1 MINSNQYNWYPV
13 YTNPRAEKKV
23 TELLSRKGIEA
34 YLPLCRQLKV
44 WSDRKK
50 WVEEPLIKSYVFI
63 KISEHQKTEVLST
76 RGVCRFLYFSGRVA
90 TMPQRQIEQLK
101 LLMATEAEL
110 DVIDYKLEKGTQ
122 VRVKAGTLQGLTGQ
136 LVEFRSEKKVMLKI
150 EHTGHFILIQ
160 IPTVFLEPIE

>member
-1 MINSNQYNWYPV
+1 MITNSQYNWYPV

-23 TELLSRKGIEA
+23 AELLSRKGIEA
-34 YLPLCRQLKV
+34 YLPLSRQLKV

-63 KISEHQKTEVLST
+63 KISDQQKTEVLTT

-90 TMPQRQIEQLK
+90 TMPQRQIDLLK

-110 DVIDYKLEKGTQ
+110 DVIDYKLEKGAQ
-122 VRVKAGTLQGLTGQ
+122 VRVKAGTLQGLTGE
-136 LVEFRSEKKVMLKI
+136 LVEFRSEKKILLRI
-150 EHTGHFILIQ
+150 EHTGHSILVQ